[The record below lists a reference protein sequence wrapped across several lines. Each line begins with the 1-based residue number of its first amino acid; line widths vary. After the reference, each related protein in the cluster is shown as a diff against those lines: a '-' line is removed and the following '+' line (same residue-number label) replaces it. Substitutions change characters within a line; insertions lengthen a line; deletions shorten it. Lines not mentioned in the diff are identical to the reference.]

1 MEKRRATK
9 KIFCMA
15 AFVLFLGG
23 FLLSLG
29 MRGGNAE
36 AAEITSSLPIV
47 YVNTED
53 GVDITSKEKYVNATM
68 TIQGNETWNTN
79 LYDGPIEIR
88 GRGNATWGNPKK
100 PYKVKL
106 DSSSDLFG
114 MGKSKHWVLL
124 ANYVDSSLL
133 RNKVSYDFSGAMG
146 MPYMQSVH
154 VELVLNG
161 KHLGNYQFCEQVKL
175 EEDRVNVEGVE
186 SKVKEAAKAISKAE
200 GLDKDALEDAMN
212 EDMAWITS
220 DSLTFE
226 GKTYRVSDYYGPIDI
241 TGGFLLELD
250 YYDDEVSQ
258 IITSTGKRVKFKD
271 PEYAVTNKEMYG
283 YVADYLNAFEA
294 AIHAKDFRTVYQGEE
309 LHYSELFDMDSLVKF
324 WLVQEIFFNW
334 DGMNNSNYIYKD
346 VGGLMHFGPIWDMD
360 LTSGSG
366 GTGSTS
372 TWQTFGF
379 DFWQHPDQWYRS
391 VTKDPFFIVRAYQ
404 YYHEIRDTLI
414 EDMRA
419 QILSLGEE
427 IGESAQINLDMWHS
441 GGKYTS
447 KVKELYDWM
456 TRHLEWMDE
465 QFESPET
472 MIESL
477 GRNAAY
483 GYAPDQGIEIT
494 VTDMGE
500 EISVSSAD
508 AGRVKCYVNGKE
520 AGTEELVN
528 GKAEFQIPKE
538 LLTTDGTLNAVQ
550 AFAVEEDGTLGTSNF
565 AAFESEIL
573 PDVLTGEVT
582 ISGNPVVSAIL
593 SVKTNALNDPAV
605 TYQWLAD
612 GKPIPGASDVF
623 YRITPDMEGK
633 KISVSV
639 TGSETMGSIV
649 SEMETAVAL
658 PAVQKDHL
666 IINQVYGGGG
676 ASGVPVSHDFIEIY
690 NPTEKTVDLS
700 QYRLGY
706 LSNRKKDK
714 TGSTGGAIAEL
725 ALTGRL
731 RSGMTCLIRCAA
743 NDTSGT
749 DPVLK
754 IEKFDVSWEGRVI
767 DNKQYQVMLRKDG
780 SLIDGLSVN
789 EEALEGVPFQDPEG
803 DEILS
808 KNKSVRRIG
817 YQDSDKNTADFEVL
831 NLTKLPA
838 EMMSAVRPDSLA
850 DHGLTV
856 DSPEPEDPKED
867 KTDDKTP
874 DREPDIRKPGR
885 LNAQKLDLQK
895 GQSAKVLKLEYAAVP
910 GDKIISWSSS
920 DPRRVKIHKKTGKM
934 TGRAIGSAVVTATLK
949 SGEKISCKIRVIKK
963 PVATKS
969 YKLNK
974 TKLVLKKGKSFQ
986 IRLKNRMPLT
996 ANDKVTY
1003 RSSNPGTVT
1012 VSAKG
1017 KVKAKAKGSAGITVK
1032 TGGRKA
1038 RRIKITV
1045 K

>member
-1 MEKRRATK
+1 MEKSREK
-9 KIFCMA
+9 PGIFCMA
-15 AFVLFLGG
+15 AAFVVFLGC
-23 FLLSLG
+23 FLLSFG
-29 MRGGNAE
+29 MKEGKVK
-36 AAEITSSLPIV
+36 AAEVNSSLPIV
-47 YVNTED
+47 YVDTEN

-79 LYDGPIEIR
+79 LYDGAIEIR
-88 GRGNATWGNPKK
+88 GRGNGTWGNPKN
-100 PYKVKL
+100 PYKIKL
-106 DSSSDLFG
+106 DSASDLFG

-124 ANYVDSSLL
+124 ANYVDPSLL

-146 MPYMQSVH
+146 MPYMQSVY
-154 VELVLNG
+154 VELILNG
-161 KHLGNYQFCEQVKL
+161 KHLGNYQLCEQVKL
-175 EEDRVNVEGVE
+175 EEDRVNIEGVE
-186 SKVKEAAKAISKAE
+186 SKVKAAAKAISKAE

-212 EDMAWITS
+212 ENMAWITS

-258 IITSTGKRVKFKD
+258 IITSTGKRVKFKN
-271 PEYAVTNKEMYG
+271 PEYAVTNQEMYG
-283 YVADYLNAFEA
+283 YVTDYLNAFEA
-294 AIHAKDFRTVYQGEE
+294 AIHAKDFRTAYQGKE

-346 VGGLMHFGPIWDMD
+346 VDGLMHFGPVWDMD
-360 LTSGSG
+360 LTSGNG

-419 QILSLGEE
+419 QILALGEE
-427 IGESAQINLDMWHS
+427 IGESGQTNLDMWHN
-441 GGKYTS
+441 GGKYAS
-447 KVKELYDWM
+447 RVKELYDWM

-465 QFESPET
+465 QFASPEI
-472 MIESL
+472 MVASL
-477 GRNAAY
+477 GKNAAY
-483 GYAPDQGIEIT
+483 GYAPDQGIGIT
-494 VTDMGE
+494 VMDMGKT
-500 EISVSSAD
+500 IQVRFAD
-508 AGRVKCYVNGKE
+508 AGRVKCYVNGKD
-520 AGTEELVN
+520 AGTETLTDE
-528 GKAEFQIPKE
+528 KAEFQIPKE

-550 AFAVEEDGTLGTSNF
+550 VFAVKEDGTLGASNF

-573 PDVLTGEVT
+573 PDTLTGEVA
-582 ISGNPVVSAIL
+582 IVGNPVVLAIL
-593 SVKTNALNDPAV
+593 SVETNALNDPAV
-605 TYQWLAD
+605 SYQWLAD
-612 GKPIPGASDVF
+612 GEPIPGASNVF
-623 YRITPDMEGK
+623 YRITPNMVGK

-649 SEMETAVAL
+649 CGMEAAVAL

-714 TGSTGGAIAEL
+714 AGSTGGEIAEL

-731 RSGMTCLIRCAA
+731 RSGMSCLIRCAA
-743 NDTSGT
+743 NDTSGAES
-749 DPVLK
+749 VLQ
-754 IEKFDVSWEGRVI
+754 IEKFDVSWEGRAI

-780 SLIDGLSVN
+780 NLIDGLSVN
-789 EEALEGVPFQDPEG
+789 EGALEGVPFQDPEG

-817 YQDSDKNTADFEVL
+817 YQDTDENTADFEVL
-831 NLTKLPA
+831 NLTKLPGELLA
-838 EMMSAVRPDSLA
+838 TVMPDSLA
-850 DHGLTV
+850 AHGLTV
-856 DSPEPEDPKED
+856 DSPEPEEPKED
-867 KTDDKTP
+867 KPDDKVP
-874 DREPDIRKPGR
+874 DSKEPSR
-885 LNAQKLDLQK
+885 LNARKLDLQK

-910 GDKIISWSSS
+910 GDKIVSWSSS
-920 DPRRVKIHKKTGKM
+920 NPGRVKIHKKTGKM
-934 TGRAIGSAVVTATLK
+934 TGRAPGNAVVTATLQ
-949 SGEKISCKIRVIKK
+949 SGEKLSCKIRVIKK

-969 YKLNK
+969 YALNK

-986 IRLKNRMPLT
+986 IRLKNRLPLT

-1003 RSSNPGTVT
+1003 RSSNPRVVT
-1012 VSAKG
+1012 VLAKG
-1017 KVKAKAKGSAGITVK
+1017 KVKAKARGSARVTVK